1 MTAETFA
8 IAKSLMS
15 RIQDLSEKIKR
26 YKKLPPKFGILNE
39 SKSEYEDISSEMDED
54 QNAVMKQYF
63 IESYEYQLKLLK
75 KEFEKL

>member
-8 IAKSLMS
+8 IAKNLMS

-63 IESYEYQLKLLK
+63 IESYEYQLKRLK
-75 KEFEKL
+75 REFEKL